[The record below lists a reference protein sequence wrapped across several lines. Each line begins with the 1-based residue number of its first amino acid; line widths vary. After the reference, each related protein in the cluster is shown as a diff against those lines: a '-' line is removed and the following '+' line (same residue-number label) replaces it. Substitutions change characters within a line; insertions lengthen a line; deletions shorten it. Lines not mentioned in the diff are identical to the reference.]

1 MDGGAAAPA
10 FPAGGFVDR
19 PAAWALLC
27 EWTQGDGLRKHALAV
42 EAAVRAYA
50 RRFGEDEDLWALAG
64 LLHDFDYERYPSLD
78 DHPFK
83 GREVL
88 ERLGAPPEVIHAI
101 QAHAERTGVPRVSRL
116 DKALYAVDELCGFI
130 TAAALI
136 RPSKSV
142 LDLEAASVRKR
153 MKDKA
158 FARNV
163 KREDI
168 VRGAEELGVPLDEHI
183 AFVIEAMRGVAD
195 ALGLRGGVPAPGAA
209 GGPPTE

>member
-1 MDGGAAAPA
+1 MDRA
-10 FPAGGFVDR
+10 
-19 PAAWALLC
+19 AAWALLC

-42 EAAVRAYA
+42 EAAMRAYA
-50 RRFGEDEDLWALAG
+50 RRFGEDEERWGITG

-88 ERLGAPPEVIHAI
+88 EGLGVHPTIIHAI
-101 QAHAERTGVPRVSRL
+101 QSHADRTGVPRASRM
-116 DKALYAVDELCGFI
+116 DEALYAVDELCGFI

-136 RPSKSV
+136 RPTKSV
-142 LDLEAASVRKR
+142 LDLEASSVRRR

-168 VRGAEELGVPLDEHI
+168 VAGAQELGVPLDEHV
-183 AFVIEAMRGVAD
+183 AFVIAAMRDAAD
-195 ALGLRGGVPAPGAA
+195 ALGLRGTADPDGGNLAP
-209 GGPPTE
+209 

>member
-1 MDGGAAAPA
+1 MDRA
-10 FPAGGFVDR
+10 
-19 PAAWALLC
+19 AAWALLC
-27 EWTQGDGLRKHALAV
+27 EWTTGDGLRKHALAV
-42 EAAVRAYA
+42 EAAMRAYA
-50 RRFGEDEDLWALAG
+50 RRFGEDEDRWGIAG

-78 DHPFK
+78 DHPFQ
-83 GREVL
+83 GRQVL
-88 ERLGAPPEVIHAI
+88 EALGCPADVIHAI
-101 QAHAERTGVPRVSRL
+101 QAHAERTGVPRTSRM
-116 DKALYAVDELCGFI
+116 DKTLYAVDELCGFL

-142 LDLEAASVRKR
+142 LDLEASSVRKR

-183 AFVIEAMRGVAD
+183 AFVIGAMRGAAE
-195 ALGLRGGVPAPGAA
+195 ALGLRGGAAA
-209 GGPPTE
+209 GAGPGPRAPDGEHPSHVGPDRA